1 MFIKP
6 DDLIYADGRIIF
18 DIEAFSAVVA
28 YLVRIEIAHFTLQAT
43 DAISVVQNTL
53 TAFQFFDLLL
63 KKFKII

>member
-6 DDLIYADGRIIF
+6 DDLIYADGRIVL
-18 DIEAFSAVVA
+18 DIETFSAIVA
-28 YLVRIEIAHFTLQAT
+28 YLVRIEVAYLAFQTA
-43 DAISVVQNTL
+43 DAISVIQNTF